1 MLRTEEDTTGLITA
15 DKYSHLCSILSS
27 SLFIFEQLIQE
38 HTFLAQLVRAG
49 DRKVTDPGL
58 ICGLTSRYILMTP
71 VVATTLAATTAAAY
85 IGLGKDERI

>member
-1 MLRTEEDTTGLITA
+1 MVSLLLTNTRISA
-15 DKYSHLCSILSS
+15 QYSLPPCS
-27 SLFIFEQLIQE
+27 FFEQLIHE

-85 IGLGKDERI
+85 IDLGKDERI